1 MITFAQGTW
10 LLMEKAQHQQSQQ
23 EIGHG
28 PSADSLLLQ
37 LLRSLLH
44 FEFSSLSLGV
54 VKIQKQLRSQD
65 RKKTPIINLLHIGPA
80 FYLMNVSHQVLRI
93 SNSSTRASI
102 TKLLLVGSTPSRY
115 YSMIVP
121 SLQQPLMLISQQS
134 HQDHKNSNHNN
145 LPGCTSIVSIIL
157 VMRASSRYNSTEHS
171 KNNTI
176 LRFKVEY
183 SRRRG

>member
-1 MITFAQGTW
+1 MAQLVSFLAGHRLHTILHHNMITFAQGTW

-102 TKLLLVGSTPSRY
+102 TKLLLVGSSRY
-115 YSMIVP
+115 YYYSAKPTTATDAHQSAIT
-121 SLQQPLMLISQQS
+121 SGSQKQQPQQPTGMVRP
-134 HQDHKNSNHNN
+134 
-145 LPGCTSIVSIIL
+145 LLVSFL
-157 VMRASSRYNSTEHS
+157 
-171 KNNTI
+171 
-176 LRFKVEY
+176 
-183 SRRRG
+183 